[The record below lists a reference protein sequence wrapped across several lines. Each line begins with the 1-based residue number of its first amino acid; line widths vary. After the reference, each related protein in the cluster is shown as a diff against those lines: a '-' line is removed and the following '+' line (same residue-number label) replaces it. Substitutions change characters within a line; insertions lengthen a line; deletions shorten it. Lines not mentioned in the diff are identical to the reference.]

1 MRGWSFPK
9 RCGVY
14 FTERATLKKVRSTLL
29 YFKTQNTFHF
39 LLELTYSVVL
49 TSAVQRSDP
58 VIRIYPLPFL
68 YYLPSSS
75 VPRDW
80 MEFPVLSQQDLV
92 ASPFGVDQ
100 FASTDPQTAQPA
112 RFPPNPSPCNHRS
125 PLPVRE
131 SASVLRI
138 GSFVP
143 C

>member
-1 MRGWSFPK
+1 
-9 RCGVY
+9 
-14 FTERATLKKVRSTLL
+14 
-29 YFKTQNTFHF
+29 
-39 LLELTYSVVL
+39 
-49 TSAVQRSDP
+49 
-58 VIRIYPLPFL
+58 
-68 YYLPSSS
+68 
-75 VPRDW
+75 